1 MADEFMGDRKKALE
15 NEFFHKRE
23 KALLERMKTEH
34 ARQSVRQALAAA
46 SGVTD
51 DAVLGR
57 LVDLGIQ
64 PDTVLALRLVPL
76 VAVAWADGQLDE
88 RERRAVLAGLEA
100 AGITAASTAHTLVQG
115 WLASPPPPKLLEAW
129 TAYTAGLAAQLSAG
143 ERAQLRSTV
152 MGQARAVAE
161 AAGGF
166 LGVGKVSAAEEATL
180 RRLEQ
185 AFA

>member
-1 MADEFMGDRKKALE
+1 MADEFMGDRKRALE

-23 KALLERMKTEH
+23 KALMERLRVEQAQQS
-34 ARQSVRQALAAA
+34 ARQTLAAA
-46 SGVTD
+46 SGLTD
-51 DAVLGR
+51 DTVLSH
-57 LVDLGIQ
+57 LADLGIQ
-64 PDTVLALRLVPL
+64 PDTLLALRLVPL
-76 VAVAWADGQLDE
+76 IAVAWADGQLDE

-100 AGITAASTAHTLVQG
+100 AGIAAGSAAHDLVQG
-115 WLASPPPPKLLEAW
+115 WLASPPPPAMLEAW
-129 TAYTAGLAAQLSAG
+129 TAYTTALARRLPAG

-166 LGVGKVSAAEEATL
+166 LGVGKVSPAEEAAI

-185 AFA
+185 AFS